1 MTAGDPESQRRRE
14 SCLNVNRRS
23 RADLVVFVSV
33 RRANDWVVDANS
45 LQDLWMP
52 PRYFQEFRHNPSQES
67 NLIANTLKRNYVDG
81 LRLLYSAER
90 QLKNVLPQMARAA
103 SAEGLRAWLRRRLE
117 QAKEHVAILEE
128 LCTAIPESP
137 RGEKCTQTEHFLAEG
152 VKVMG
157 KQLASEKLDRELIAI
172 AQSIED
178 QQIAGLGWV
187 DAHARPFEDDRAST
201 GLKKM
206 IEEEKARAKELAR
219 LSETIEV
226 RAAGLAQMDGA
237 DGAWRGRQLGMSKGS
252 GARCDPNTKSHM
264 AGDVS

>member
-1 MTAGDPESQRRRE
+1 M
-14 SCLNVNRRS
+14 
-23 RADLVVFVSV
+23 
-33 RRANDWVVDANS
+33 
-45 LQDLWMP
+45 
-52 PRYFQEFRHNPSQES
+52 
-67 NLIANTLKRNYVDG
+67 IANTLKRTYVDG

-117 QAKEHVAILEE
+117 QAKEHVVILEE

-219 LSETIEV
+219 LYEAVEV

-237 DGAWRGRQLGMSKGS
+237 DGAWRRAPTGNVEGFGS
-252 GARCDPNTKSHM
+252 
-264 AGDVS
+264 